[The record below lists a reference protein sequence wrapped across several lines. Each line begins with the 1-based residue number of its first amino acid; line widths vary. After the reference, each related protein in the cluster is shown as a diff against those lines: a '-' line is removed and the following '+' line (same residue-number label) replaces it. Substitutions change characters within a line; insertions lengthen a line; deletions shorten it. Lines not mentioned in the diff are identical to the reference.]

1 MKRNILSLFVLF
13 FVFVFALTMVAGAA
27 DEKAKSKAMDTT
39 IVGKVEKGKI
49 VAEDGKEYKVA
60 DNAKG
65 KELMKDHM
73 GHKVEVTGKVSEKN
87 GQATI
92 KISTI
97 KHLSGG

>member
-13 FVFVFALTMVAGAA
+13 FAFVFALTMVAGAA
-27 DEKAKSKAMDTT
+27 EKAMDTT
-39 IVGKVEKGKI
+39 VVGKVEQGKI
-49 VAEDGKEYKVA
+49 VAENGKEYKVA
-60 DNAKG
+60 DDAKG

-73 GHKVEVTGKVSEKN
+73 GHKVEVTGKVSEEN
-87 GQATI
+87 GKATI